1 MLSRKAPEVIFEMPL
16 FEVPGSV
23 LDISGVTPCRLRFI
37 DCRAFVDDQ
46 MLRIVEV
53 MDLRGEAFSAIS
65 YIWKRNTLASP
76 DCKSAQAAGDSG
88 SFVVKGAEDGDII
101 SIDVVRCACTASLL
115 GGEDDESDES
125 DESRES
131 HEEVGKGGNDE
142 KAEEAEQN
150 ESLLPPRYP
159 NPPPA

>member
-1 MLSRKAPEVIFEMPL
+1 MLSQKAPKVIFEVPL

-23 LDISGVTPCRLRFI
+23 LDISAVTPCRLRFI

-65 YIWKRNTLASP
+65 YVWKGNTLPSP
-76 DCKSAQAAGDSG
+76 DCESAQTAGDSG

-101 SIDVVRCACTASLL
+101 SIDVVRCACIASLL
-115 GGEDDESDES
+115 SGEDDENYES
-125 DESRES
+125 DESQES
-131 HEEVGKGGNDE
+131 CEEVEERGEEEENE
-142 KAEEAEQN
+142 EAEEAEEAEQN
-150 ESLLPPRYP
+150 ESLLPRDT
-159 NPPPA
+159 